1 LPEPYHLIIPA
12 GTQVVALVPVRVGG
26 RSLDRG
32 ATGVVVRSPVD
43 ATHSYE
49 VRFPDGTVAWLRRS
63 EIAVR
68 KAFQTGELAETGLT
82 DRDLERFVIYR
93 CVIGSRAYGLDTE
106 SSDVDR
112 RGVYLPPADLQWSLF
127 GVPEQIEDP
136 RTRDCYWELQKFL
149 VLALKA
155 NPNVLECL
163 WSPLVEH
170 ATDLARELLDMK
182 DAFLSKLVYVTFNGY
197 VLSQFKK
204 LNQDI
209 RTKGEPKW
217 KHAMHLVRLLVSGA
231 TLLREGTLPVRVD
244 GHRDRL
250 LAIRRGEVPWEE
262 VEAWRLEL
270 HRDFD
275 EAHRNTKLP
284 DRPDYDR
291 ANAFLIRARRSVV
304 A

>member
-1 LPEPYHLIIPA
+1 MRVA
-12 GTQVVALVPVRVGG
+12 GRQ
-26 RSLDRG
+26 LDRG
-32 ATGVVVRSPVD
+32 ATGVVVRAPVD
-43 ATHSYE
+43 ATHAYE
-49 VRFPDGTVAWLRRS
+49 VRFPDSTVAWLRRS
-63 EIAVR
+63 ELAVR
-68 KAFQTGELAETGLT
+68 KAFQTGELAETGLA

-93 CVIGSRAYGLDTE
+93 CVIGSRAYGLETE

-112 RGVYLPPADLQWSLF
+112 RGVYLPPADLHWSLF
-127 GVPEQIEDP
+127 GVPEQIEDAV
-136 RTRDCYWELQKFL
+136 TRDCYWELQKFL

-163 WSPLVEH
+163 WSPIVEH
-170 ATDLARELLDMK
+170 ATELARELIDMRE
-182 DAFLSKLVYVTFNGY
+182 AFLSKLVYVTFNGY

-209 RTKGEPKW
+209 RSKGAPKW
-217 KHAMHLVRLLVSGA
+217 KHAMHLVRLLISGA

-244 GHRDRL
+244 QHRDRL
-250 LAIRRGEVPWEE
+250 LAIRRGDVAWDEL
-262 VEAWRLEL
+262 EAWRLEL
-270 HRDFD
+270 HREFD
-275 EAHRNTKLP
+275 EAHRGTKLP